1 MVEFPEGE
9 VGGKRVVVEE
19 RATGRGEMRWGCGV
33 GEATTFVDEEDVEE
47 VVEDEA
53 RGGRVEVGMG
63 PRSSSSTLISEVE
76 RTEGVVGEEEEVVV
90 VGVVGGRDEGKRSMV
105 GTDALEEE
113 EGKAEEN
120 PPDEFEEGS
129 GELSKR
135 GLMRI
140 AFVSISP
147 PVPPSEP
154 VASGSSRARKGM
166 GLKMGVLA

>member
-1 MVEFPEGE
+1 M
-9 VGGKRVVVEE
+9 VVEE
-19 RATGRGEMRWGCGV
+19 
-33 GEATTFVDEEDVEE
+33 VEE
-47 VVEDEA
+47 GEEVEEEG
-53 RGGRVEVGMG
+53 RGGRIEVGMG

-90 VGVVGGRDEGKRSMV
+90 EVVVGGREEGKRSMV

-113 EGKAEEN
+113 EEEEGKAEEN
-120 PPDEFEEGS
+120 PPEEFEEEGS
-129 GELSKR
+129 GELSNK

-140 AFVSISP
+140 ALVSISP
-147 PVPPSEP
+147 PIPPSEP